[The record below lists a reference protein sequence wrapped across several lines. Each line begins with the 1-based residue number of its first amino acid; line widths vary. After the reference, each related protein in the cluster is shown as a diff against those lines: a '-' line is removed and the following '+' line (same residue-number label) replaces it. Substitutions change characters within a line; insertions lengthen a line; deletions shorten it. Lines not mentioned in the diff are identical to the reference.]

1 MYERATKFWQLLV
14 SACKTGSGIP
24 QKFLDEKAEE
34 IRKRKEEEERIQV
47 VGGKLDLA
55 ALGGSRLDMRGLPA
69 SAGWYL
75 VS

>member
-1 MYERATKFWQLLV
+1 MEPGGKTILLPQTLLTGGHRGLLLLQEFWQLLV

-47 VGGKLDLA
+47 R
-55 ALGGSRLDMRGLPA
+55 GSFTWQPL
-69 SAGWYL
+69 
-75 VS
+75 